1 MRASFRLFAF
11 GALCA
16 LTATACT
23 DSPLGSEREPLRP
36 PVAGAMTT
44 TLMRGDVD
52 ALRGTL
58 TWTVLD
64 APLAARTAESPM
76 LARYGSQGVN
86 VRLYNTPVAAT
97 GCAPTCIDTARVG
110 IRNMLAARIGDEQS
124 GDHFPVSQIRDTMG
138 IYIYF
143 TAGPTR
149 TAGTGADPVLINQ
162 HGTMNFDATNQK
174 YFWYRSRLLGETG
187 GALRADGLDTT
198 QNVATGVPTSRH
210 VWKFSRENTVTD
222 YSFTVMVQAPIDTET
237 VGWAINYPGDSL
249 PDLRAEPRWKADRST
264 AGGTWTVTENAGPP
278 TTLGIQANQEDTN
291 REYIRE
297 DSVGSADS
305 AYIEVAMY
313 QTTTDPSKRKIEPIG
328 YFGINDGTRLLMAGT
343 DGSRVGFVSSN
354 YTSFLGTPFTIATT
368 TDQTYRLVKKGTGAV
383 ELWVNGVLRT
393 TLAYT
398 SFSADPDATRLSYVF
413 FGHRSNSTTGG
424 QGVPGTTFTSFW
436 NNVFYKIGR
445 TN

>member
-1 MRASFRLFAF
+1 MPRLPARAVPIA
-11 GALCA
+11 AA
-16 LTATACT
+16 LTLSAACADT
-23 DSPLGSEREPLRP
+23 PLGVVREPVRP
-36 PVAGAMTT
+36 PVAGPIVTS
-44 TLMRGDVD
+44 LMRGDVD
-52 ALRGTL
+52 ALQGTL

-76 LARYGSQGVN
+76 LARYGTQGVT

-110 IRNMLAARIGDEQS
+110 LRNMLAARIGDEQS

-143 TAGPTR
+143 TSGPTR

-162 HGTMNFDATNQK
+162 HGTMNFDAIDQK

-187 GALRADGLDTT
+187 GAPRADGLDTT
-198 QNVATGVPTSRH
+198 QLVTTTAPTSRH
-210 VWKFSRENTVTD
+210 VWKFSRANTVTN

-237 VGWAINYPGDSL
+237 VGWAVNWPGDSI
-249 PDLRAEPRWKADRST
+249 PDLRAEPRWKPDRST
-264 AGGTWTVTENAGPP
+264 AASTWTITENAGPP
-278 TTLGIQANQEDTN
+278 TTVSIQANQEDTN

-297 DSVGSADS
+297 DSVHSADS
-305 AYIEVAMY
+305 AYMEVVMH
-313 QTTTDPSKRKIEPIG
+313 QTTTDPDKRKIEPIG

-343 DGSRVGFVSSN
+343 DGTRVGFVSSN
-354 YTSFLGTPFTIATT
+354 YTTFLGTPFTVTTT
-368 TDQTYRLVKKGTGAV
+368 TDQTYRIVKKGTAAV

-398 SFSADPDATRLSYVF
+398 SFSTDPDLVRQSYLF

-424 QGVPGTTFTSFW
+424 QGVPGTSFTSFW